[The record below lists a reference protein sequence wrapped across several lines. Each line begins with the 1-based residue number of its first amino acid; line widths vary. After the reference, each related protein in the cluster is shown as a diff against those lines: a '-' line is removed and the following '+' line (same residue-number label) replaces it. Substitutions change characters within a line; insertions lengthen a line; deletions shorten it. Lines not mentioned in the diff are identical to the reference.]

1 MIELFDYVALI
12 LWVGGDFTWIR
23 AFILEQKL
31 SKLFIA
37 SIRNNY
43 VILGPL
49 SKYVLRVWFSYSLG
63 TRVIRI
69 LPSSSLPEK
78 SLISSALVQINA
90 IGLNVHI
97 ETGIDVYF
105 LALLSCGH
113 VFYITRL
120 FAELMPCSLSRTAPL
135 YPYITL
141 HKQRAECFAFQETV
155 LHLWW

>member
-49 SKYVLRVWFSYSLG
+49 SKYVLRV
-63 TRVIRI
+63 
-69 LPSSSLPEK
+69 
-78 SLISSALVQINA
+78 
-90 IGLNVHI
+90 
-97 ETGIDVYF
+97 
-105 LALLSCGH
+105 
-113 VFYITRL
+113 
-120 FAELMPCSLSRTAPL
+120 
-135 YPYITL
+135 
-141 HKQRAECFAFQETV
+141 
-155 LHLWW
+155 